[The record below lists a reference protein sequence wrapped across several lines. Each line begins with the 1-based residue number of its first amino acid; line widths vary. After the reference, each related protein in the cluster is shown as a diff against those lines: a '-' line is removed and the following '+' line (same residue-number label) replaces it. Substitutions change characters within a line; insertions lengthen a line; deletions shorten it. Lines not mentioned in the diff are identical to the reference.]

1 MLVRCL
7 SNGVHMRR
15 QRTKLGT
22 AVAHE
27 QWLFIQRLTHLPIEW
42 IDSNADLARVSV
54 HVVTHE
60 AVA

>member
-1 MLVRCL
+1 
-7 SNGVHMRR
+7 MRR